1 MYSVYSAL
9 EQYIKCEDL
18 EELPMK
24 LLLASDDKRLAR
36 FGMQNALER
45 EVSPR

>member
-1 MYSVYSAL
+1 M
-9 EQYIKCEDL
+9 KCEGL

-36 FGMQNALER
+36 SGMQNALEE
-45 EVSPR
+45 EVCLR